1 MPACVLCSST
11 FFGRGN
17 VCAPLGQP
25 GDRCCDGCNARLVL
39 PARIV
44 RPARIDYTKR
54 SLEVVNWK
62 EEYEKVCSSKR
73 SRVELEEL
81 KMPRFEDAVEA
92 CDPGIEVDGAV
103 VVHGL
108 SAISVAVKPPLPSR
122 RPENLAIDIIVGL
135 DATGSMS
142 GSGETGIKQ
151 TLRNFDTLVAKSL
164 KKSYGHDEEGLD
176 NIKSVLKS
184 TSVHFF
190 KFAHTARAL
199 DAHSGFLALD
209 DPVLQ
214 STCKAI
220 ASDMTFDDNGTNIGC
235 AVEYAALATKERL
248 QSTATADAANGT
260 KRITCFVLLTDGSA
274 NEGTRSAEDMLT
286 GMDNTLSDVANAP
299 MSVFAIGLGGYTDAK
314 FLTRLCRGGFWK
326 HVSDA
331 YYPQDAFEVA
341 FGTILASV
349 DLYIVKIKVGVEREG
364 VHIEDF
370 EVEYK
375 KYIGILT
382 KDSCRARKLQMPVP
396 VQAKPGDE
404 LVIKTSFGVD
414 GEETESRIF
423 MAGHTSG
430 TTSNMVAGLYAEAD
444 DIERAIEK
452 LKANISLG
460 ETVQSSTE
468 ALIQENSSS
477 SAVRSQLERYSKI
490 LENSLSAASAGSSI
504 GTTSMS
510 LYSPIASF
518 VPYSPYP
525 PYSPYAPYAP
535 TPIPYSPPMIPSY
548 SHHEVTSSF
557 SQIES

>member
-1 MPACVLCSST
+1 MPECSLCSSA

-25 GDRCCDGCNARLVL
+25 GDRCCDGCKARLVV
-39 PARIV
+39 PARL
-44 RPARIDYTKR
+44 ASFTKR
-54 SLEVVNWK
+54 SFDVSA
-62 EEYEKVCSSKR
+62 EEDDEELPSSKR
-73 SRVELEEL
+73 ARTQDDDAQWDDL
-81 KMPRFEDAVEA
+81 KMPRFEDAQDA
-92 CDPGIEVDGAV
+92 CDPGIEVDGSV

-108 SAISVAVKPPLPSR
+108 SSISVAVKPPLPTS
-122 RPENLAIDIIVGL
+122 RPENLAIDIICAL
-135 DATGSMS
+135 DATGSMA
-142 GSGETGIKQ
+142 GSGEAGLKQ

-164 KKSYGHDEEGLD
+164 KNTYGHDEEGIE
-176 NIKSVLKS
+176 NIKSVRKS

-190 KFAHTARAL
+190 KFGQTARAL
-199 DAHSGFLALD
+199 AHRPFLALD
-209 DPVLQ
+209 DAGLQ

-220 ASDMTFDDNGTNIGC
+220 ANDMTFDDNGTNIGC
-235 AVEYAALATKERL
+235 AVEYAALAAKERL
-248 QSTATADAANGT
+248 QSTAADDAANGT
-260 KRITCFVLLTDGSA
+260 KRITCFVLLTDGSV

-286 GMDNTLSDVANAP
+286 TLDNTLSDVANNAP
-299 MSVFAIGLGGYTDAK
+299 MSVFAVGLGGCTDPK
-314 FLTRLCRGGFWK
+314 FLTKLCRGGFWK

-331 YYPQDAFEVA
+331 YYPSDAFEVA

-349 DLYIVKIKVGVEREG
+349 DLYTVKLKISVERDGAG
-364 VHIEDF
+364 VDGSEIEF
-370 EVEYK
+370 S
-375 KYIGILT
+375 KYIGLLT

-414 GEETESRIF
+414 GEVTESRIF
-423 MAGHTSG
+423 MADSVEHTSG
-430 TTSNMVAGLYAEAD
+430 IYSETTSNMVAGLYSEAD

-452 LKANISLG
+452 LKAKISLG

-477 SAVRSQLERYSKI
+477 SAVRSQLERYSTI

-504 GTTSMS
+504 GTASMS
-510 LYSPIASF
+510 FYSPRESF
-518 VPYSPYP
+518 A

-535 TPIPYSPPMIPSY
+535 IPVGYSQPMMPSY

-557 SQIES
+557 SQIDS